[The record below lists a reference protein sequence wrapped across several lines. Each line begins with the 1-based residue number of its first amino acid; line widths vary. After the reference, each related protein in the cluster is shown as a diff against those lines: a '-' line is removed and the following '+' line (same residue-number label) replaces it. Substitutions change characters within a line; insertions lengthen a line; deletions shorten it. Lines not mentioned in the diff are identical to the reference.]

1 MDGQRPASQKLPA
14 GLAGVLNPDENRD
27 SAYYSSTDASSKHN
41 SAASGVVH
49 HALSPTGSGY
59 QSSLAD
65 KTPSPVTANM
75 IPQLV
80 SPGQSNMSVAAMVS
94 PTTPGSADPRR
105 FERPTSLDSGV
116 VHDIMG
122 PGSRRESVD
131 SRINQGFHDM
141 RLGGNSP
148 YASHNQSTTSIQNT
162 LNQQRNP
169 RPGLDNLSV
178 HRISNGYQPSS
189 DRNPEHPKIIRT
201 APAITGPATSNIAR
215 AAEPTKGQA
224 WAFPE
229 EEIQRI
235 SHHEQYLDSRRS
247 SIAESIASSQFT
259 TESRLPPGQRR
270 LDEPA
275 DFNNR
280 LSSTSSDFPP
290 VHHHSLQHKQ
300 IGDLRD
306 DDAASRTGSQPYS
319 RTPELRKS
327 HKLAER
333 KRRTEMKELFDQLR
347 DLMPQERGSKASKWE
362 ILTKAISEHQRM
374 ADVMRMVQSQNTTLA
389 QENDGLRQ
397 DNHNLRVD
405 IQRLQNELHNTRLQQ
420 SPTGQAPPQSQV
432 PPPPAVGYQADPY
445 AARRELPPIRG
456 LNGNMPNPDSM
467 TGVQYEAPRVNGYR
481 PERQSIRRTATRA
494 AFTSSVTVA
503 AAPKSQTVSFALRAL
518 NAAAAARSF
527 SAAAPRAFSR
537 SIAFREDDQAEGA
550 IRRTEQ
556 RGRRQEPSDNVLFVQ
571 NYSFDVKPE
580 ELSEAFSKYGEVVGV
595 SMPPKKSYCFVYFKT
610 PESVKEAAEN
620 VDGTFWHG
628 RRIVAKARD
637 ANASRPARESR
648 GRNNDNRATRKSVYD
663 GPPTATVYVGNISF
677 EASDK
682 DMNDLFANLE
692 GVKDVRVAV
701 DRATG
706 WPRGFA
712 HADFHSVEAATA
724 ALEVLSQ
731 TEIHG
736 RKLATGYAP
745 GSTPRRRSDR
755 DSSKEV
761 EERVESEHA
770 QAEEAQKETK
780 PEAGVQQNNWN
791 A

>member
-1 MDGQRPASQKLPA
+1 MDAQRPISQKLPA

-27 SAYYSSTDASSKHN
+27 SAYFSSTDASSKHN
-41 SAASGVVH
+41 SAASCVGNV
-49 HALSPTGSGY
+49 LSPTGSGY

-65 KTPSPVTANM
+65 KTPSPVTANLV
-75 IPQLV
+75 PQPLV
-80 SPGQSNMSVAAMVS
+80 SPASNMSVASMVS

-105 FERPTSLDSGV
+105 FERPTSLNSDPQLLAQDFGTA
-116 VHDIMG
+116 
-122 PGSRRESVD
+122 SRRESVD
-131 SRINQGFHDM
+131 SRINQGFHEM

-169 RPGLDNLSV
+169 RQGLDNLSV
-178 HRISNGYQPSS
+178 HRISNGYQPSN
-189 DRNPEHPKIIRT
+189 DRNPDPNPKIIRT

-235 SHHEQYLDSRRS
+235 GPHDAYLDSRRS
-247 SIAESIASSQFT
+247 SVAESIASSQFT

-270 LDEPA
+270 LDEPT

-306 DDAASRTGSQPYS
+306 DDAASRTGAQPYS

-374 ADVMRMVQSQNTTLA
+374 ADVIRIVQGQNNTVM
-389 QENDGLRQ
+389 QENDAMRQ

-405 IQRLQNELHNTRLQQ
+405 IQRLQGELHNLRMQQ
-420 SPTGQAPPQSQV
+420 APTGQAPPQAQI
-432 PPPPAVGYQADPY
+432 PPPPQQAPYQTDPY
-445 AARRELPPIRG
+445 TSRRELPPIRG
-456 LNGNMPNPDSM
+456 LNGAIPNGPDSM
-467 TGVQYEAPRVNGYR
+467 TGVQYEAPRVNGGYR
-481 PERQSIRRTATRA
+481 PAEARQSIRRAATRA
-494 AFTSSVTVA
+494 SLTSAISA
-503 AAPKSQTVSFALRAL
+503 AASAAPKTQSIAFALRSA
-518 NAAAAARSF
+518 NAVRCF
-527 SAAAPRAFSR
+527 SVAAPRAFSR
-537 SIAFREDDQAEGA
+537 SVALREEEQQQSQQYASEGA
-550 IRRTEQ
+550 NRPP
-556 RGRRQEPSDNVLFVQ
+556 PSEHCIFVQ
-571 NYSFDVKPE
+571 NYPFKVSRDE
-580 ELSEAFSKYGEVVGV
+580 IAEAFAKFGEVVGV
-595 SMPPKKSYCFVYFKT
+595 SQPPRKTFCFVYYKDAA
-610 PESVKEAAEN
+610 SVQEAVRE

-628 RRIVAKARD
+628 RRIAVKETEAKAPNSERR
-637 ANASRPARESR
+637 SRPDRR
-648 GRNNDNRATRKSVYD
+648 PVDNNA
-663 GPPTATVYVGNISF
+663 PTDTLYVGNLSF
-677 EASDK
+677 EATDAEL
-682 DMNDLFANLE
+682 NELFGVFQN
-692 GVKDVRVAV
+692 VKDVRVAV
-701 DRATG
+701 DKMTG

-712 HADFHSVEAATA
+712 HAQFHSVEAAQEARA
-724 ALEVLSQ
+724 AIEGKVLRGREVRVNFAVSKQ
-731 TEIHG
+731 EED
-736 RKLATGYAP
+736 
-745 GSTPRRRSDR
+745 PRAVNNRRARNARAREAEGDA
-755 DSSKEV
+755 
-761 EERVESEHA
+761 A
-770 QAEEAQKETK
+770 QAEEQRKHQT
-780 PEAGVQQNNWN
+780 NNWD